1 MTSETASA
9 LLIVGHGSTVNP
21 DSSAPTLAHA
31 AEIRRRN
38 IFGDVA
44 CAFWKEEP
52 SLRDAI
58 FLFDPNTIKNVYV
71 VPNFISEGY
80 FTQTVIPRE
89 LELNGRVTKRA
100 SGQTWNYG
108 EPVGNHPLMT
118 ELLVQR
124 ARDIAPGIAENET
137 SLLIVAHGTDLN
149 ENSAVA
155 AKREAEKIRALGRY
169 ANVLN
174 VYMEEFPLVSDWR
187 LLTNT
192 PNVVVVP
199 FFISDGLHSYED
211 IPVLLG
217 IADVRSTSTGKSAG
231 TEVFRRG
238 PYQIDNRSLFY
249 ASSIGTDP
257 RVADII
263 LEQATSFESIGSRG
277 LLKIARAAG
286 PPILFSRH
294 PAPFGVTQGAPVRPL
309 YVRRAVV
316 KK

>member
-1 MTSETASA
+1 VISASPSA

-31 AEIRRRN
+31 VAIRQRQIFAE
-38 IFGDVA
+38 VQ

-52 SLRDAI
+52 SLRDAR
-58 FLFDPNTIKNVYV
+58 FLFEPETIRNVCV

-89 LELNGRVTKRA
+89 LELNGKTTRRND
-100 SGQTWNYG
+100 GQIWHYG

-124 ARDIAPGIAENET
+124 AREIAPNIPEDET

-155 AKREAEKIRALGRY
+155 AKREAERIRGLRRY

-187 LLTNT
+187 VLTST

-211 IPVLLG
+211 IPALLG
-217 IADVRSTSTGKSAG
+217 IGEQRPTSSQGAKRD
-231 TEVFRRG
+231 EVFRRG
-238 PYQIDNRSLFY
+238 PYRVDDRSLFY

-257 RVADII
+257 QVADII
-263 LEQATSFESIGSRG
+263 VEQATAAAKANGSG
-277 LLKIARAAG
+277 N
-286 PPILFSRH
+286 
-294 PAPFGVTQGAPVRPL
+294 
-309 YVRRAVV
+309 
-316 KK
+316 

>member
-1 MTSETASA
+1 VRSNSG

-38 IFGDVA
+38 IFTDVQ

-52 SLRDAI
+52 SMRDAI
-58 FLFDPNTIKNVYV
+58 FLFDPDRIKNVYV

-89 LELNGRVTKRA
+89 LELNGKVTKRA
-100 SGQTWNYG
+100 NGQTWNYG
-108 EPVGNHPLMT
+108 KPVGNHPLMT
-118 ELLVQR
+118 ELLVHR
-124 ARDIAPGIAENET
+124 ARDIAPGVSENET

-174 VYMEEFPLVSDWR
+174 VYMEEFPLVSDWTV
-187 LLTNT
+187 LTT
-192 PNVVVVP
+192 SPNVVVVP

-217 IADVRSTSTGKSAG
+217 IADPRHGESVHQRKRSTSPPAEQKRDD
-231 TEVFRRG
+231 VFRRG
-238 PYQIDNRSLFY
+238 PYQVDNRSLFY

-263 LEQATSFESIGSRG
+263 VEQAAACETNGS
-277 LLKIARAAG
+277 AN
-286 PPILFSRH
+286 
-294 PAPFGVTQGAPVRPL
+294 
-309 YVRRAVV
+309 
-316 KK
+316 